1 MGMIISMKKLAF
13 MLPFV
18 VSTIAFALQVGTN
31 EVDFILSQ
39 SGVNAGEEPA
49 LQQEINRIVGPS
61 SDRAMFYDI
70 GDGCV
75 AFDSYSLP
83 PPLFQEHP
91 FEVGHC
97 VSNRFEIPVVA
108 SFASNLVER
117 FLFCESHSNE
127 VAAAESFRMALAQ
140 ALSETNGI
148 DFIATNFVSQ
158 KFGSTSISLDAAT
171 NIWTSWRS
179 WTSSPIPRSSFLQR
193 DVGPGGTNYLWA
205 FIPMQTSSS
214 VFWLPIIYVDDRW
227 NISMWDYEE
236 QGYSWE

>member
-1 MGMIISMKKLAF
+1 MRKLAF

-61 SDRAMFYDI
+61 SDCAMFYDI

-83 PPLFQEHP
+83 PPLFQKHP

-117 FLFCESHSNE
+117 FLFCESHSSE
-127 VAAAESFRMALAQ
+127 VASAESFRMALSQ
-140 ALSETNGI
+140 AFSETNG
-148 DFIATNFVSQ
+148 
-158 KFGSTSISLDAAT
+158 
-171 NIWTSWRS
+171 
-179 WTSSPIPRSSFLQR
+179 SSPKSSDPLRFHWMRPPTSGQVGDTGPPPPSHDPPSFSAMLDPEAQTVSGRSFRCKQVPRCSGYRLSMSMTIGTSRCGITRNR
-193 DVGPGGTNYLWA
+193 DIAG
-205 FIPMQTSSS
+205 SR
-214 VFWLPIIYVDDRW
+214 DH
-227 NISMWDYEE
+227 
-236 QGYSWE
+236 